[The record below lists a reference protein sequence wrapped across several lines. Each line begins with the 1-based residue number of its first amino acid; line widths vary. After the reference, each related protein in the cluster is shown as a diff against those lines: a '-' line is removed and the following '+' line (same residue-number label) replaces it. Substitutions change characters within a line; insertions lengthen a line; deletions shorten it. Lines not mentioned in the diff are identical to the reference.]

1 MAIDFP
7 NSPTLN
13 QTYAYEGRTWKW
25 NGTGWQI
32 STTSP
37 SPEVGVQ
44 TAAVTVSANPYAT
57 VTSNVTLNP
66 MVMITKVTSSVSAW
80 TRMYHSAAAATADAS
95 RTVTTDPLSSAGVV
109 FEVLTSTANE
119 SVTLN
124 PIPSAI
130 NQESP
135 RTSVF
140 PLRVTNNDASATS
153 VALTFEYV
161 FLEI

>member
-1 MAIDFP
+1 
-7 NSPTLN
+7 
-13 QTYAYEGRTWKW
+13 
-25 NGTGWQI
+25 
-32 STTSP
+32 
-37 SPEVGVQ
+37 
-44 TAAVTVSANPYAT
+44 
-57 VTSNVTLNP
+57 

-124 PIPSAI
+124 PIASAI

>member
-37 SPEVGVQ
+37 SPEVGVE
-44 TAAVTVSANPYAT
+44 TATVTVSANPYAT
-57 VTSNVTLNP
+57 VTADVTLNP

-80 TRMYHSAAAATADAS
+80 TRMYHSAAARTADAS
-95 RTVTTDPLSSAGVV
+95 RTVNTDPLSSAGVV
-109 FEVLTSTANE
+109 FEVLTTTANE
-119 SVTLN
+119 TVTLN

-140 PLRVTNNDASATS
+140 PLRVTNNHGSATS
-153 VALTFEYV
+153 VQLTFEYV